1 MTADALPRPHCRRC
15 DTQLVNE
22 LQLGHGLC
30 DIHIAKYQEMRAA
43 FYTNGADPTLA
54 APAEDDG
61 QVDYGSPLTVAD
73 IDEQNNHAPADPHP
87 IQLKPENFDNVAGK
101 WVTNDLLLRSA
112 LWYASIGQPV
122 FPCHPWEG
130 DKAKAPL
137 TTNGFHDASLDADHI
152 RRWWTQHPF
161 AMIGGLVP
169 INEVCLDVDP
179 RNGGHLV
186 ALIELASLDGLPTT
200 KTVVSGRLDGGQHLF
215 FRRPEGSYDGAK
227 ARLPRGIDLKDGG
240 KGYTILP
247 PSVHPD
253 TGGVYFY
260 RAGTRDLRADLPIE
274 IHNILLKPPPQKV
287 KNAFLPSSKPTSSRL
302 RAICKKVAETPKGN
316 RQTIGFEWAANILKA
331 DGFPPAA
338 WDLVAEAMRDA
349 GATEHDIRTALRER
363 PGRERVTA

>member
-1 MTADALPRPHCRRC
+1 
-15 DTQLVNE
+15 
-22 LQLGHGLC
+22 
-30 DIHIAKYQEMRAA
+30 MRAA
-43 FYTNGADPTLA
+43 FYTCLLPLNEPGTDPDCLDERAKADGAETVGSGFDGNHPLA
-54 APAEDDG
+54 DA
-61 QVDYGSPLTVAD
+61 
-73 IDEQNNHAPADPHP
+73 HP

-101 WVTNDLLLRSA
+101 WVTNDLLLRSG

-122 FPCHPWEG
+122 FPCYPWEG

-137 TTNGFHDASLDADHI
+137 TTNGFHDATTDPDQI
-152 RRWWTQHPF
+152 RKWWTRHQY
-161 AMIGGLVP
+161 AMIGGPVP
-169 INEVCLDVDP
+169 INEVCLDTDP
-179 RNGGHLV
+179 RNDGDIRN
-186 ALIELASLDGLPTT
+186 LIELAGLDVLPVT
-200 KTVVSGRLDGGQHLF
+200 KTVFSGRLDGGQHLF

-260 RAGTRDLRADLPIE
+260 RADTRDLRADLPIE
-274 IHNILLKPPPQKV
+274 IHRILLAPPVRKV
-287 KNAFLPSSKPTSSRL
+287 ITSARSHKPTSGRL
-302 RAICKKVAETPKGN
+302 RAICKKVAETPEGN
-316 RQTIGFEWAANILKA
+316 RQIIGFQWAANILKT

>member
-1 MTADALPRPHCRRC
+1 MSTSPDALPRPHCRRC

-30 DIHIAKYQEMRAA
+30 DPHIAKYQEMRAA
-43 FYTNGADPTLA
+43 FYTNGAEP
-54 APAEDDG
+54 APPPADDEP
-61 QVDYGSPLTVAD
+61 VDYGPRLTVAD
-73 IDEQNNHAPADPHP
+73 IDEQNDHPPADVHP

-112 LWYASIGQPV
+112 LWYASVGQPV
-122 FPCHPWEG
+122 FPCYPWEG

-137 TTNGFHDASLDADHI
+137 TINGFHDATVDAEQI
-152 RRWWTQHPF
+152 RKWWAQHPY
-161 AMIGGLVP
+161 AMIGGPVP
-169 INEVCLDVDP
+169 INEVCLDTDP
-179 RNGGHLV
+179 RNGGHLS
-186 ALIELASLDGLPTT
+186 ALIELAGVDHLPVT
-200 KTVVSGRLDGGQHLF
+200 KTVFSGRLDGGQHLF

-227 ARLPRGIDLKDGG
+227 ARLPKGIDLKDGG

-274 IHNILLKPPPQKV
+274 IHRILLAPPPHKV
-287 KNAFLPSSKPTSSRL
+287 GACAPSSKPTSGRL
-302 RAICKKVAETPKGN
+302 RAICKKVAETPEGN
-316 RQTIGFEWAANILKA
+316 RQTIGFEWAANILKT

-338 WDLVAEAMRDA
+338 WDLVEEAMRQA
-349 GATEHDIRTALRER
+349 GATDHDIRTALRER
-363 PGRERVTA
+363 PGRERVHA

>member
-1 MTADALPRPHCRRC
+1 VDIMTATTSLDA
-15 DTQLVNE
+15 
-22 LQLGHGLC
+22 
-30 DIHIAKYQEMRAA
+30 
-43 FYTNGADPTLA
+43 
-54 APAEDDG
+54 
-61 QVDYGSPLTVAD
+61 
-73 IDEQNNHAPADPHP
+73 HP
-87 IQLKPENFDNVAGK
+87 IQLNPENFDNVAGY

-122 FPCHPWEG
+122 FPCYPWEG

-137 TTNGFHDASLDADHI
+137 TSNGFHDATTDADQI
-152 RRWWTQHPF
+152 RKWWAQHPY
-161 AMIGGLVP
+161 AMIGGPVP

-179 RNGGHLV
+179 RNGGHLS
-186 ALIELASLDGLPTT
+186 ALIELAGVDHLPVT
-200 KTVVSGRLDGGQHLF
+200 KTVFSGRLDGGQHLF

-274 IHNILLKPPPQKV
+274 IHRILLAPPPRTV
-287 KNAFLPSSKPTSSRL
+287 RPSSSASSKPTSGRL
-302 RAICKKVAETPKGN
+302 RAICKKVAETPEGN
-316 RQTIGFEWAANILKA
+316 RQIIGFEWAANILKT